1 MSLAHVTP
9 NRMTAN
15 FFRTYRPAVLSGLGA
30 RCNAEANSMLYLYQ
44 GSTSVCSVK
53 VRPVL
58 VEKRLD
64 FDEKLSISNAATGI
78 GRITPSSIQTR

>member
-1 MSLAHVTP
+1 
-9 NRMTAN
+9 
-15 FFRTYRPAVLSGLGA
+15 
-30 RCNAEANSMLYLYQ
+30 MLYLYQ